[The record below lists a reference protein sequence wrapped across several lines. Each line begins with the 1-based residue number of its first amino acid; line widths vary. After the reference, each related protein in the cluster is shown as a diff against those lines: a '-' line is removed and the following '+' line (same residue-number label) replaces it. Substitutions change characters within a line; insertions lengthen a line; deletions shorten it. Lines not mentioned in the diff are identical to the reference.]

1 MSRPVQLPLPL
12 EHRPALGME
21 DFLMAPCNQAAV
33 AWLDRWPRWPVPAL
47 TVHGPPGCGKTH
59 LAHVWQARSGAR
71 VLRPSMLAGARA
83 PALVGDVRACVI
95 DPRGGADDGWPD
107 HLDEP
112 ALLHLFN
119 LLAEAGGHLLLIA
132 PSPPARWRL
141 RLPDLRS
148 RLRAAPAVAVG
159 RPDDAVIA
167 AVLVKLF
174 ADRQL
179 PVGAEV
185 VGYLGNRIERSF
197 DAVRRVVAALDS
209 AALAARRRVTV
220 PLAREALATLD
231 DNQRRNA

>member
-1 MSRPVQLPLPL
+1 MSRPAQLALPL
-12 EHRPALGME
+12 EHRPALGNE
-21 DFLMAPCNQAAV
+21 DFLLAPCNRAAV
-33 AWLDRWPRWPVPAL
+33 AWLDRWPRWPAPAL

-71 VLRPSMLAGARA
+71 MLRPSMLAGAEA
-83 PALVGDVRACVI
+83 PALLADARACVI
-95 DPRGGADDGWPD
+95 DPRGDADDGWPD
-107 HLDEP
+107 GVDEP

-119 LLAEAGGHLLLIA
+119 LLAEAGGHLLLMA

-141 RLPDLRS
+141 GLPDLRS

-174 ADRQL
+174 ADRHL

-185 VGYLGNRIERSF
+185 VGYLQRRIERSF
-197 DAVRRVVAALDS
+197 DAARRVVAAVDQ

-220 PLAREALATLD
+220 PLAREALASLD
-231 DNQRRNA
+231 DNQRRKS